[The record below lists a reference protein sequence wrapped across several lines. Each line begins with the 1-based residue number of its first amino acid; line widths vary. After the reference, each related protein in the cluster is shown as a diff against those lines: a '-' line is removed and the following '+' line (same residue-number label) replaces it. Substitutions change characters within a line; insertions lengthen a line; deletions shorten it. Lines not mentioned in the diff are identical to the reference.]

1 MVSPHPY
8 AIPGALPGG
17 QLYNYQLE
25 ALERTARFGGRALIA
40 DEMGLG
46 KTATALGWLFRHPE
60 FRPALIVCPATI
72 KLQWARETTRWLDI
86 PGEEIEVMK
95 GTKSAPL
102 TKDIVICN
110 YDILSRRLEDLH
122 RHGFRIII
130 LDESHYIKEERSKR
144 SKMVK
149 LLCDQPSVKSVLALT
164 GTPVLSRP
172 KELWHQVRCIQP
184 QMFPNPYRFYM
195 RYCDPHKVHTV
206 WDQQKQKRNT
216 AWDFSG
222 ASNLDEL
229 DRVLRDN
236 VMIRRNKSEVL
247 GELPSLETVT
257 VPFEVNLSGYRKI
270 RKEVHQKLVEKRE
283 ELRRQRNQINQL
295 DENARETAIA
305 GRAEANST
313 QKLYGYLIQEI
324 TKLKKEAAVAKLGMA
339 TDWILDF
346 VQSGEKLLIYTHHHD
361 LTDALYKALSDKG
374 LALPW
379 PLDGRTP
386 QPQRQKVIDQFGL
399 GTYDVLI
406 CGLKAMGMGVDGLQ
420 HGASHLAF
428 LEFGWTPGEH
438 AQAAA
443 RLHRQGQ
450 EKPVT
455 AYYLMAADT
464 LDEKIAT
471 LLDCKSTVTS
481 AVMGE
486 MDQAGIME
494 SIVDAIAEE
503 A

>member
-1 MVSPHPY
+1 MVTTLK
-8 AIPGALPGG
+8 AIQGTLPGG
-17 QLYNYQLE
+17 QLYNYQIE
-25 ALERTARFGGRALIA
+25 ALERTATFGGRALIA
-40 DEMGLG
+40 DDMGLG

-60 FRPALIVCPATI
+60 LRPALIVCPATI
-72 KLQWARETTRWLDI
+72 KLQWARQIVRWLGISEDD
-86 PGEEIEVMK
+86 IEVMK
-95 GTKSAPL
+95 GTKQALL
-102 TKDIVICN
+102 TKDFVICN
-110 YDILSRRLEDLH
+110 YDILSRRLSDLH
-122 RHGFRIII
+122 GHQFQAII
-130 LDESHYIKEERSKR
+130 LDESHYIKEEKSKR
-144 SKMVK
+144 SKMAK
-149 LLCDQPSVKSVLALT
+149 LLCDQPCVKSVLALT

-172 KELWHQVRCIQP
+172 KELWHQTRCIQP
-184 QMFPNPYRFYM
+184 RLFPNPYRFYM
-195 RYCDPHKVHTV
+195 RYCDPQRIDTV
-206 WDQQKQKRNT
+206 WNQEKKSRNT

-229 DRVLRDN
+229 DKILRQKL
-236 VMIRRNKSEVL
+236 MIRRNKSEVMD
-247 GELPSLETVT
+247 ELPALETVT
-257 VPFEVNLSGYRKI
+257 VPFEVNLSGYRKA
-270 RKEVHQKLVEKRE
+270 RKEVHQRLVEVRQQLRE
-283 ELRRQRNQINQL
+283 QRERINQL
-295 DENARETAIA
+295 DDQAKETAIA

-324 TKLKKEAAVAKLGMA
+324 TKLKKEAAMAKLGMA

-386 QPQRQKVIDQFGL
+386 QPQRQKVIDQFGQ

-428 LEFGWTPGEH
+428 LEFGWTPGDH

-455 AYYLMAADT
+455 AYYLMAANT

-481 AVMGE
+481 AVVGE

-503 A
+503 R